1 MCRIAS
7 LFLLQMLQG
16 SMSGD
21 ARDLNN
27 IETRALIK
35 FFFPVRHDAE
45 ENSRNSDRNMRGKCP
60 IVYHR
65 QKLGGP
71 V

>member
-7 LFLLQMLQG
+7 HFLLQKLEG

-21 ARDLNN
+21 TRDFSNM
-27 IETRALIK
+27 ETRALIK
-35 FFFPVRHDAE
+35 IFLVRQGAE
-45 ENSRNSDRNMRGKCP
+45 ENSRHSDRHIRGICT
-60 IVYHR
+60 IVRHR